1 MTVFPR
7 DTGKNTGWS
16 IVSRLRPKTF
26 RISRKKKLRGENR
39 KPCHRRGAS
48 LSWWRRQN
56 AAIGIVTSGLP
67 PPSPRWLLVL
77 HPRPTTTY
85 YGGITMP
92 RPLLGCTFIS
102 NLHQLLRSSF
112 LHLSLS
118 EPFSRPPL
126 LSTQILSNPML
137 KSIEESTLEISIKR
151 NAKRRNLSIQEKDPN
166 TRYVAFSFP
175 SSSSSPRNSTIRI
188 AGESRRQ
195 FEKR

>member
-16 IVSRLRPKTF
+16 IVSRMLRPKTF

-137 KSIEESTLEISIKR
+137 KSIEESILEISIKR
-151 NAKRRNLSIQEKDPN
+151 NAKRKESLDP
-166 TRYVAFSFP
+166 RKGSEYAIRRLLFSFFFFF
-175 SSSSSPRNSTIRI
+175 SSKFNHPNRGRI
-188 AGESRRQ
+188 SQ
-195 FEKR
+195 TV